1 MQRADHLLRV
11 VYIRYTSWYTSFLKY
26 FGRVKLSGKT
36 RKMSVRHDVAEP
48 ARPGLNTSNLTDVGA
63 RHHAGPVK
71 VAIHQ
76 SQTGV
81 QPSSSETCGES
92 LEVETV
98 KSSCLGDDLEFSAL
112 GLFGFFKHREPFSKN
127 VEILKNCTEIHFH

>member
-1 MQRADHLLRV
+1 MGRRHSGTQNADSRSSSEGSLHKS
-11 VYIRYTSWYTSFLKY
+11 TWYTSFLKH
-26 FGRVKLSGKT
+26 FGRVKLSEKT

-48 ARPGLNTSNLTDVGA
+48 AGSGLNTSNLTDVGA

-81 QPSSSETCGES
+81 QPSSSETCG
-92 LEVETV
+92 
-98 KSSCLGDDLEFSAL
+98 
-112 GLFGFFKHREPFSKN
+112 
-127 VEILKNCTEIHFH
+127 